1 MNSRHDPPDV
11 SVPLHGASHKVLI
24 RRLELVGGD
33 RIVDMH
39 PGLNIVIGDITTGKT
54 TFVRLLRSLM
64 ATVPNGLPEETE
76 RIDALRAVVEIGNRE
91 WVINRPLT
99 TTRSAPV
106 DLSELSDEPGYDPLF
121 FRLPASGTQ
130 ASYGNF
136 LLREAAIPVVSVPQA
151 RAKPTEGL
159 TPVSISDWM
168 GYCVVTGD
176 EIDTQVF
183 GHAHPF
189 RNQKRR
195 WVFELAYGLYDPEV
209 AKLIAK
215 LKGVTNRINGLER
228 ESEVIEKFLADTP
241 FGSREALAQQ
251 ISQVESEIEG
261 MSNAPQIRDEL
272 PNDVGELREQLLAV
286 RASNRDLAD
295 EIKRTEGQLHDLRD
309 LNGQLKSQFARLTR
323 AVISDEWLVDFD
335 FVVCPRCGSDVD
347 ATRHDDPSKCY
358 LCLQDPHPTP
368 SRDAY
373 LIEQDRILA
382 QVQETESVISL
393 RAKTLDVLN
402 SNLHENR
409 RKEDELSA
417 ELNNRTNSFVSDRA
431 ASLEDTAARRAYLRS
446 QYARLQEYSDLLE
459 RFGDTGAAKQL
470 LEEEKA
476 DIESEIERRELEAS
490 PAEENIEALEVR
502 MLEYLTRLR
511 IPSIGQGTSV
521 SIDRKTYMPK
531 ISGRGFDALSSQ
543 GLKTLVNI
551 AHALAHHTVAI
562 DRGLPLPGLL
572 ILDGISANSGEGD
585 FDQERVRDVYRLLV
599 SESEKYQDA
608 LQLVAV
614 DNSIPSEF
622 SESLL
627 EKVVLHLTQEDK
639 LVRF

>member
-1 MNSRHDPPDV
+1 MNSRDEPPTV
-11 SVPLHGASHKVLI
+11 FEPSQNASHRILI
-24 RRLELVGGD
+24 RRVELIGGD
-33 RIVDMH
+33 RVVEMH
-39 PGLNIVIGDITTGKT
+39 PGLNIVLGDITTGKT
-54 TFVRLLRSLM
+54 TFVRLLRALLG
-64 ATVPNGLPEETE
+64 TVPSALPEETE
-76 RIDALRAVVEIGNRE
+76 YIDALRAVVDIGSRE

-106 DLSELSDEPGYDPLF
+106 DLSELTDEPGYEPLF

-136 LLREAAIPVVSVPQA
+136 LLRESGIPVVSVPQA
-151 RAKPTEGL
+151 RSKPTEGL

-183 GHAHPF
+183 GHSHPF

-209 AKLIAK
+209 AMLIAK
-215 LKGVTNRINGLER
+215 LKMVTNRINGLER

-241 FGSREALAQQ
+241 FASRDALAQQ
-251 ISQVESEIEG
+251 ISHVESEIDA
-261 MSNAPQIRDEL
+261 MSNARQLSDEL
-272 PNDVGELREQLLAV
+272 PLDAGEIREKLLAV
-286 RASNRDLAD
+286 RASNSELAN
-295 EIKRTEGQLHDLRD
+295 EIRRTEGQLRDLRD

-347 ATRHDDPSKCY
+347 ATRSDDPSKCY

-382 QVQETESVISL
+382 QVHETESVISL
-393 RAKTLDVLN
+393 REKTLDFLN
-402 SNLHENR
+402 VNLQESR
-409 RKEDELSA
+409 EKETELSA
-417 ELNNRTNSFVSDRA
+417 ELNTRTRSFVSDQA
-431 ASLEDTAARRAYLRS
+431 ASLEDVAARRAYLKS
-446 QYARLQEYSDLLE
+446 QYARLQEYSELLE
-459 RFGDTGAAKQL
+459 RFGDTGAAKRI

-476 DIESEIERRELEAS
+476 DIEAEIERRELEVS
-490 PAEENIEALEVR
+490 PADENIQALEVR
-502 MLEYLTRLR
+502 MLEYLRRLR

-521 SIDRKTYMPK
+521 SIDRDTYMPK
-531 ISGRGFDALSSQ
+531 VSGRSFDALSSQ

-562 DRGLPLPGLL
+562 DRGLRLPGIL
-572 ILDGISANSGEGD
+572 ILDGVSANSGEGD
-585 FDQERVRDVYRLLV
+585 FDQERVRDVYRLLIA
-599 SESEKYQDA
+599 EAGKYKNS
-608 LQLVAV
+608 LQLIAV
-614 DNSIPSEF
+614 DNSVPWEF
-622 SESLL
+622 YEELR
-627 EKVVLHLTQEDK
+627 EKFVLHLTQEDK